1 MTRIVVLLKDVPVL
15 TEIKLDSQTREPMT
29 EGVKRKVS
37 EVDKRALE
45 AAIKLKEIGGGEVVA
60 LSMGDDKTRTALLE
74 SLAMGADS
82 AYIVNEPGFKG
93 LDTNATSRVLASAL
107 SQIGDY
113 DLILAGEMTLDSMSS
128 QVGPRLAELMG
139 LPQVTYVKEVELGEG
154 VVKAVRELEDVDEV
168 VEAPLPAV
176 VSVIR
181 EINEPRIPNLMNIMK
196 AKRKPTTIW
205 AASDIGLDVDEVK
218 THSHVHILS
227 VRAPEVQRKQI
238 VIEAESIEEAAG
250 KLADAIIS
258 EGILEA

>member
-1 MTRIVVLLKDVPVL
+1 MIVLLKDVPVL
-15 TEIKLDSQTREPMT
+15 TEIKLDSQTREPLT

-45 AAIKLKEIGGGEVVA
+45 AAIKLKEVGGGEVVA

-74 SLAMGADS
+74 SLAMGADA
-82 AYIVNEPGFKG
+82 AYIVNEQGFKG

-107 SQIGDY
+107 GHIGDY
-113 DLILAGEMTLDSMSS
+113 DLILTGEMTLDSLSS
-128 QVGPRLAELMG
+128 QVGPRLAELLG
-139 LPQVTYVKEVELGEG
+139 LPQITYVKEIEIGDG

-168 VEAPLPAV
+168 VEAQLPVV
-176 VSVIR
+176 VSVVR

-205 AASDIGLDVDEVK
+205 SAEDIGLDVDEVK
-218 THSHVHILS
+218 SHSHVHILS
-227 VRAPEVQRKQI
+227 VRAPVVQRKQV
-238 VIEAESIEEAAG
+238 VIEADSIEEAAE
-250 KLADAIIS
+250 KLADAIID